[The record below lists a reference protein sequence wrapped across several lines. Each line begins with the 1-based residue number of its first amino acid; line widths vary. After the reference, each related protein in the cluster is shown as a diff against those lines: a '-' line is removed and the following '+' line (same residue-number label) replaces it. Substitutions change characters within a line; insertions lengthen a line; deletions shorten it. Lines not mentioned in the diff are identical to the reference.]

1 MSLLDGEAA
10 VASASLP
17 GGTSDAVLS
26 VGSPKLWWPV
36 GMGSGPF
43 LYSLHVATPT
53 DSFRTRVG
61 LREVAVAG
69 RELRVNGA
77 PVYLRGTDYHTDAPL
92 RGHGVDGATIA
103 RDAALMRSVGLNA
116 FRTNSWPV
124 T

>member
-1 MSLLDGEAA
+1 MSLLDGDAA

-61 LREVAVAG
+61 LREVCSLLTPSATQSLRRWSWHCYKLVLAG
-69 RELRVNGA
+69 VC
-77 PVYLRGTDYHTDAPL
+77 
-92 RGHGVDGATIA
+92 
-103 RDAALMRSVGLNA
+103 S
-116 FRTNSWPV
+116 
-124 T
+124 

>member
-61 LREVAVAG
+61 LRG
-69 RELRVNGA
+69 LRA
-77 PVYLRGTDYHTDAPL
+77 SRPLPL
-92 RGHGVDGATIA
+92 RTRGGSTRV
-103 RDAALMRSVGLNA
+103 
-116 FRTNSWPV
+116 
-124 T
+124 